1 MADSIRE
8 RILANLRTTLEGIT
22 VAGGFNTDVSLV
34 YEGEIGTEVLTRS
47 GVGIAFEDGEEE
59 YEQKN
64 VNRLNKALPISIVA
78 VQRVDAISGDQTVR
92 AFGRALLAD
101 IEKALM
107 VDWTRGGLATDT
119 LMERSDIISGETNSP
134 YLVVALGIK
143 IRYFQRL
150 NDPTLQ

>member
-1 MADSIRE
+1 M
-8 RILANLRTTLEGIT
+8 
-22 VAGGFNTDVSLV
+22 
-34 YEGEIGTEVLTRS
+34 
-47 GVGIAFEDGEEE
+47 
-59 YEQKN
+59 
-64 VNRLNKALPISIVA
+64 
-78 VQRVDAISGDQTVR
+78 DAISGDQTVR

-119 LMERSDIISGETNSP
+119 LMERSDIVSGETNSP